1 MSTLAIGTLR
11 MPRRPGGGVPDPE
24 PVLEAIVPR
33 PDDHRVLIV
42 RRLRV
47 ALGDPAA
54 ARDQVEA
61 VRRRAAHPVAS
72 PPRADAEAIEFA
84 DEVEALL
91 CLSRDVLAGV
101 AQHRWWWAGR
111 LPSYLRTPGE
121 TLAVLWTRQARLVPT
136 VLAELAASTPDQAD
150 QALDVLGTAAS
161 AVLAAVLAEFPA
173 QAAPALDPPASDEHA
188 AGPSAQ
194 LRAVAAA
201 IAGTSPPTVG
211 GPSPGAADERDTPA
225 PRTTPAEM
233 SEPPDQGPQAPG
245 EPPREAEFADLG
257 EERIR
262 RRGHPRSA
270 RDDPS
275 GVPPLPPWIGS
286 GPATESQL
294 ATLLYA
300 INLMRWFRLDEHVES
315 PGTAWAV
322 VEAVGRNLLRGL
334 PAQRRRELLSD
345 PLLPLL
351 ADLDGRPD
359 GGPTPVRLGAAMR
372 PVRQWLAEHDV
383 PATVFAQPGRVLVSH
398 THVDVVMDLE
408 RVDLAARVSGLDQ
421 DPGWVPSLGKIVL
434 FHFEGD

>member
-1 MSTLAIGTLR
+1 MTTLAIGTLR

-111 LPSYLRTPGE
+111 LPSYSRTQGE
-121 TLAVLWTRQARLVPT
+121 TLAMLWTRQARLVPT
-136 VLAELAASTPDQAD
+136 VLAEMAASTPDQAGH
-150 QALDVLGTAAS
+150 ALDVLGTAGS
-161 AVLAAVLAEFPA
+161 TVLAAVLAEFPA
-173 QAAPALDPPASDEHA
+173 QAAPALDPHASDEPA

-194 LRAVAAA
+194 LRAAAA
-201 IAGTSPPTVG
+201 TIAGK
-211 GPSPGAADERDTPA
+211 RDTPA
-225 PRTTPAEM
+225 PRTTPAEL

-245 EPPREAEFADLG
+245 KPPRAAEVADPG
-257 EERIR
+257 EERTR
-262 RRGHPRSA
+262 RRGHPRPA

-275 GVPPLPPWIGS
+275 GVQPLPPWIGS
-286 GPATESQL
+286 GPATESQQ

-300 INLMRWFRLDEHVES
+300 INLMRWFHLDERVES
-315 PGTAWAV
+315 PSTAWAV

-334 PAQRRRELLSD
+334 PAQRRREVLAD

-372 PVRQWLAEHDV
+372 PVRQWLAKHDV
-383 PATVFAQPGRVLVSH
+383 PATVFTQPGRVLVSH
-398 THVDVVMDLE
+398 THVDLVMDLE